1 MNGSIK
7 YIHIITFIPLLKK
20 YQLIFIFFLKKKKKN
35 RKLELHNRSSE
46 PYITLKSID
55 VLNDIFAHIST
66 KYVIYIRNSE
76 NFNYFYFNQ
85 EGKYH

>member
-7 YIHIITFIPLLKK
+7 YIHIITFIPLLKI
-20 YQLIFIFFLKKKKKN
+20 YQLIFIFFLKKKKKKK
-35 RKLELHNRSSE
+35 RLKLHNRSSE